1 MTSHGANLTVPK
13 MSFDLESCERSS
25 SSCSIDDKLPST
37 NNLIRGKD
45 GQYAVGHK
53 LAQGRYGAV
62 FEVLR
67 KSDGKAFACKL
78 EICSANSHGLDMD
91 YIVMNQAVKKG
102 CNHLVRM
109 IDRGKI
115 EDHFKF
121 LIMPLLGDN
130 LTKIRHQFVDGR
142 LSLSSGLRLSFLAL
156 SPIQELHNIG
166 FVHRDIK
173 CSNFCLAP
181 HTSRGNLQLVLIDY
195 GVCRSYKDKSGN
207 LKAPREQVRFRGT
220 VRYASLSA
228 HNGEEQSPRDDL
240 ESWFYMMVEL
250 LSGFLPWSDFHHD
263 SINEVRAMKE
273 HSRTLEGSNLLF
285 QFCPRV
291 EFRRLQKY
299 LDGLKFNSQPDYT
312 FIAEMVQLAMKNNG
326 VKKDEPFDWEE

>member
-1 MTSHGANLTVPK
+1 
-13 MSFDLESCERSS
+13 MSYDIESCEHSLSS
-25 SSCSIDDKLPST
+25 SSIDEKLPST

-45 GQYAVGHK
+45 GQYAVGRK

-78 EICSANSHGLDMD
+78 EICSSNSHGLDMD
-91 YIVMNQAVKKG
+91 YLVMSKVTKKG
-102 CNHLVRM
+102 CNNLVYS

-130 LTKIRHQFVDGR
+130 LTKIRNQFVDGR
-142 LSLSSGLRLSFLAL
+142 LSLSSGLRLAFLAL
-156 SPIQELHNIG
+156 APLQELHTIG
-166 FVHRDIK
+166 FIHRDIK

-181 HTSRGNLQLVLIDY
+181 HSSKGNTRLFLIDY
-195 GVCRSYKDKSGN
+195 GVCRAYKDESGN
-207 LKAPREQVRFRGT
+207 CKPPRDQVRFRGT
-220 VRYASLSA
+220 TKYASLNA
-228 HNGEEQSPRDDL
+228 HKGVEQSPRDDL

-250 LSGFLPWSDFHHD
+250 LSGRCLINIIFLKHL
-263 SINEVRAMKE
+263 
-273 HSRTLEGSNLLF
+273 T
-285 QFCPRV
+285 V

-299 LDGLKFNSQPDYT
+299 IDSLTFQCQPDYT
-312 FIAEMVQLAMKNNG
+312 FISEMVQLAMKNNG
-326 VKKDEPFDWEE
+326 IKMDEPFDWEE

>member
-1 MTSHGANLTVPK
+1 

-37 NNLIRGKD
+37 NNLIRGKE
-45 GQYAVGHK
+45 GQYAVGRK

-62 FEVLR
+62 FELSLRHSSPGQRQTLAKVLR

-78 EICSANSHGLDMD
+78 EICGPNSHGLDMD
-91 YIVMNQAVKKG
+91 YVVMSQVAKKG

-142 LSLSSGLRLSFLAL
+142 LSLSSGLRLAFLAL
-156 SPIQELHNIG
+156 SPIKELHNIG

-173 CSNFCLAP
+173 CSNFCLTP
-181 HTSRGNLQLVLIDY
+181 HSSRGNTQLVLIDY
-195 GVCRSYKDKSGN
+195 GVCRAYKDKTGS
-207 LKAPREQVRFRGT
+207 LKAPREQVRFR
-220 VRYASLSA
+220 
-228 HNGEEQSPRDDL
+228 
-240 ESWFYMMVEL
+240 
-250 LSGFLPWSDFHHD
+250 
-263 SINEVRAMKE
+263 
-273 HSRTLEGSNLLF
+273 
-285 QFCPRV
+285 
-291 EFRRLQKY
+291 
-299 LDGLKFNSQPDYT
+299 
-312 FIAEMVQLAMKNNG
+312 
-326 VKKDEPFDWEE
+326 

>member
-1 MTSHGANLTVPK
+1 

-173 CSNFCLAP
+173 ANYFQHYFLYSTSIAMCLID
-181 HTSRGNLQLVLIDY
+181 LIYLVLQFLP
-195 GVCRSYKDKSGN
+195 RSSYK
-207 LKAPREQVRFRGT
+207 PREPAAGAYRLRSLSILQRQKRKSEGPQRAAIFFRGT

-263 SINEVRAMKE
+263 SINEV
-273 HSRTLEGSNLLF
+273 
-285 QFCPRV
+285 